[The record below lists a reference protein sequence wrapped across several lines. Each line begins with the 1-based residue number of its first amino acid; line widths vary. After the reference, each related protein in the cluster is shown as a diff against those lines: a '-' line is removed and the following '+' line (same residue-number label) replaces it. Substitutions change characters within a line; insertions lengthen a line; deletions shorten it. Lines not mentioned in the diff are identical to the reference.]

1 MVDIADL
8 ARQLQSDIFAKED
21 EQLRIEEE
29 KKMHEE
35 AQKKRDE
42 MVNEIKAVKEEV
54 KRWVPRY
61 Q

>member
-42 MVNEIKAVKEEV
+42 MVQAINAVKEEV
-54 KRWVPRY
+54 KNQVAKFN
-61 Q
+61 